1 MASSGDETETRE
13 VQVIGRLVTPDG
25 VLFEGET
32 DAVAVRTVDG
42 DTTFLSGHI
51 PLVAALVTGGTVVF
65 SSAGTGS
72 SGGEDAAAAVSVSGS
87 GSGSGFGRSAVLEQ
101 GGFVEVD
108 GEVVTVSAP
117 VAVQP

>member
-1 MASSGDETETRE
+1 MPSPGDETETRE

-42 DTTFLSGHI
+42 DATFLSGHI
-51 PLVAALVTGGTVVF
+51 PLVAALVPGGTVVF
-65 SSAGTGS
+65 SGIGAGS
-72 SGGEDAAAAVSVSGS
+72 SGGEDAAAGAVSGS
-87 GSGSGFGRSAVLEQ
+87 GSGRSAVLEQ

-117 VAVQP
+117 VAAQL